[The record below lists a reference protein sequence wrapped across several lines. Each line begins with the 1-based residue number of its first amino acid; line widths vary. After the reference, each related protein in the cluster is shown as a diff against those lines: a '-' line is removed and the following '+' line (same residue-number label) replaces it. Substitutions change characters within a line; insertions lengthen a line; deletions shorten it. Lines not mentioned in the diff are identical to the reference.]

1 MKKCKGGT
9 NLEVGVHA
17 DHGLALCLSETP
29 DDGAAEP
36 ALVRPDE
43 DADGEAF
50 LLELVHKLD
59 RAVARVVVDN
69 EDLDS
74 AQGDGRGDVKS
85 QHARISCW
93 QIESTIHPA
102 AALGRRPLW
111 RRTCPRTA
119 VASLRATRTGPK
131 KVNGGGRLA
140 YRAGEGGGPKAEQPN
155 VCQPKLGPKPLP
167 NLNLQERTCGSD
179 ACEDRY

>member
-1 MKKCKGGT
+1 MVDQGGRRSIRRAPVRVKRRLQPERMPQSKADKVSPVC
-9 NLEVGVHA
+9 NAFRQEVGRRTRKEG
-17 DHGLALCLSETP
+17 DLSS
-29 DDGAAEP
+29 
-36 ALVRPDE
+36 
-43 DADGEAF
+43 AF
-50 LLELVHKLD
+50 GVG
-59 RAVARVVVDN
+59 VAR
-69 EDLDS
+69 EGGGKS
-74 AQGDGRGDVKS
+74 WPAGRGDAKS